1 MLTYLKPVTHDC
13 SHNSVDAVT
22 LVEGSSLVSACNW
35 LQLSSKHCPLSEVDD
50 EVAWWKLN
58 YSHFLATALH
68 FESMK
73 GSAGSISHVAMSLSI
88 LASELAGFIGYF
100 QQCLM
105 CSFCLFG
112 TVYFEVT
119 A

>member
-13 SHNSVDAVT
+13 SHTALVDAVT
-22 LVEGSSLVSACNW
+22 LVKGSSLVSACNW

-58 YSHFLATALH
+58 YSQFLATALH

-73 GSAGSISHVAMSLSI
+73 GSACSISHVAMRLSI
-88 LASELAGFIGYF
+88 LASESAGFYW
-100 QQCLM
+100 LLSTM
-105 CSFCLFG
+105 LN
-112 TVYFEVT
+112 V
-119 A
+119 